1 MSTDRPD
8 RIAELFARTRAERR
22 PAIIP
27 FIPAGWPE
35 IDATSEIVRAAI
47 AGGADALELGLPFSD
62 PLADGSTNQHAYD
75 EALAQGVTPATVLNN
90 VRELRG
96 DGVTIPL
103 IIMGYINPMLAYGID
118 AFIRNAVEVGV
129 DALIIV
135 DMPPNEAGT
144 VEILAREAGL
154 HLIFLVAPTST
165 DARLRLVADHARGF
179 IYCVSLTGITGAR
192 QELSKDLEEFV
203 GRVREYTELPLAV
216 GFGISRREHVE
227 HVGKIADAVVI
238 GSAFVNVVAN
248 TPRIERAAA
257 IRHYLEEISGRRN
270 VPIVQTDRSD

>member
-129 DALIIV
+129 DAL
-135 DMPPNEAGT
+135 
-144 VEILAREAGL
+144 LS
-154 HLIFLVAPTST
+154 LI
-165 DARLRLVADHARGF
+165 H
-179 IYCVSLTGITGAR
+179 I
-192 QELSKDLEEFV
+192 
-203 GRVREYTELPLAV
+203 
-216 GFGISRREHVE
+216 
-227 HVGKIADAVVI
+227 
-238 GSAFVNVVAN
+238 
-248 TPRIERAAA
+248 
-257 IRHYLEEISGRRN
+257 
-270 VPIVQTDRSD
+270 